1 MPRRRAN
8 LRPLTV
14 RVSHEA
20 SRLEQPVMA
29 DAFERLLP
37 IIERRL
43 RPQPDTCGSPGQ
55 ATFNTDHI
63 QRKKHI

>member
-1 MPRRRAN
+1 MPRRRTS

-20 SRLEQPVMA
+20 SRLEQHVIA

-37 IIERRL
+37 VIERRL

-55 ATFNTDHI
+55 TTSDAAFVSR
-63 QRKKHI
+63 RKPA

>member
-1 MPRRRAN
+1 MPRRRTS

-20 SRLEQPVMA
+20 SRLEQHVMA

-37 IIERRL
+37 VIERQL
-43 RPQPDTCGSPGQ
+43 RSQPDTCGSPGQ
-55 ATFNTDHI
+55 TTSDIALVSRN
-63 QRKKHI
+63 KPV

>member
-1 MPRRRAN
+1 MPRRRTS
-8 LRPLTV
+8 RPLTV

-20 SRLEQPVMA
+20 NRLEQHVMA

-37 IIERRL
+37 IIERRI

-55 ATFNTDHI
+55 ATSATILVSKMKDI
-63 QRKKHI
+63 